1 MLTMKSQLVL
11 ALVAAAASIQ
21 ARVAAQPAA
30 MDLDAVTKT
39 ITVRG
44 LSFPVVDLGT
54 GPAVLLLHGFPD
66 DRHLW
71 RYQVG
76 PLVKAGFRVVAP
88 DLRGFGDAPRPQDPK
103 EYGLS
108 IIIDD
113 VLGIL
118 DALQVREAQLVAHD
132 WGAAVGWRLA
142 AEHPDR
148 ITRYAALSVGA
159 PGGPMPIEQREKSWY
174 IAFFRQS
181 GIAEK
186 QLMAN
191 DWQLFREWARNT
203 RDTNRYIE
211 RLSRPGALT
220 AGLNWYRASG
230 DVPTAAGGAASPISI
245 PVLGV
250 WSDGD
255 AYLTEVRMKTSGD
268 RIRGPFTYRKVS
280 RASHWLMLD
289 QPQEL
294 NRLLL
299 DFLQR

>member
-1 MLTMKSQLVL
+1 MFTLKSQLVL

-54 GPAVLLLHGFPD
+54 GPAVLLLHGFPTIGTYGGIRS
-66 DRHLW
+66 DRSS
-71 RYQVG
+71 R
-76 PLVKAGFRVVAP
+76 P
-88 DLRGFGDAPRPQDPK
+88 GFGLSRQTFAASAMRHDHRIRKDA
-103 EYGLS
+103 GLS

-142 AEHPDR
+142 AEHPVG